1 MKKRQRLI
9 LVVDDDRETLKLLDR
24 GLELEGYG
32 MVVATDGSLA
42 LDLLE
47 RHAPDL
53 VLLDV
58 IISGVDGF
66 QILASI
72 RERSEIP
79 VIMLSAMPGVLP
91 LREAISLGADDYVRK
106 PVRIVELMARI
117 KAKLRRAGVVPFAFG
132 REVDEDTSEGGT
144 VAIKTAIRFPS
155 DMVVVFDGRGSQM
168 PEYQGQ
174 YEEKKGSILRDA
186 PPGAIFGYLFDYGA
200 EFQVV
205 SRKEW

>member
-1 MKKRQRLI
+1 VKRRQRLI
-9 LVVDDDRETLKLLDR
+9 LVVDDDRETLKLLNR
-24 GLELEGYG
+24 SLELEGYEV
-32 MVVATDGSLA
+32 VVATDGGSA

-58 IISGVDGF
+58 VISGIDGF
-66 QILASI
+66 QVLTSI
-72 RERSEIP
+72 REQSEIP
-79 VIMLSAMPGVLP
+79 VIVLSTMPGVLP

-106 PVRIVELMARI
+106 PVRTMELMARI
-117 KAKLRRAGVVPFAFG
+117 KAKLRRAGTVRSAAGWVM
-132 REVDEDTSEGGT
+132 DDDTPEGGA
-144 VAIKTAIRFPS
+144 VAIRTAIRFPS
-155 DMVVVFDGRGSQM
+155 DMVVVFDGRGSQI

-174 YEEKKGSILRDA
+174 YEEKKRSILRDA
-186 PPGAIFGYLFDYGA
+186 PRGAIFGYLFDYGA